1 MKRTLLRGVIA
12 GSVVALTF
20 FSCSRH
26 DVVQTKNYN
35 QILYGNTAGQPEAIP
50 VQYVAEIHVTRKKAE
65 PVLIDTVTFLGQK
78 NLALF
83 ADPYFNNRVAEKTD
97 LFYQSN
103 TFKTKWLYTTEPAQV
118 YYDLMNNLKRA
129 EIYGLNPEDYS
140 TGILEKAVQALYE
153 GEVANKQDLMAL
165 DVRITEL
172 YFIFTT
178 HLSEGKIRN
187 AGYSNKL
194 WLREALSK
202 SVADASDLVEAKSG
216 SDLEKIFDEVQPA
229 NDPYKKLQV
238 VLSHFRN
245 LERYS
250 SALPLANVSG
260 KIEPGMRNKAI
271 PVIRKRLSQFDLHV
285 YPTSLDS
292 LTGQWDSLLY
302 DQGLVQGVIAFQIIH
317 GLEPDGVI
325 GPMTVTYLN
334 KSMQNR
340 VEAIAV
346 NLDRMRWT
354 SEPEKDSEYIL
365 VNIPDYKLRI
375 YDKNKEVFEMRVVV
389 GALENPTPVFSDN
402 IKHVVFSP
410 TWTVP
415 VSIIKN
421 EIIPRLKSNP
431 DYYTEK
437 NYTFYKN
444 GEQIDPSSEAW
455 GSTNP
460 GNYRVVQQPGGDN
473 SLGRVKFGMGNSM
486 SIYLH
491 DTPSQ
496 RLFSKDFRALS
507 HGCIRL
513 DEPAKFAEYLLR
525 DHSGWDADR
534 INKQM
539 FSGTASTVVLKK
551 DYPVH
556 IQYYTAWVSE
566 DGRVN
571 FRDDIYGH
579 DRMQLQEFNKP
590 VIKASGAIAGL

>member
-1 MKRTLLRGVIA
+1 MFLRGVIA

-20 FSCSRH
+20 LSCSRH
-26 DVVQTKNYN
+26 DVAQTKNY
-35 QILYGNTAGQPEAIP
+35 QEILKENTITEPEQAPAQRGADIP
-50 VQYVAEIHVTRKKAE
+50 VSHKKPE
-65 PVLIDTVTFLGQK
+65 PVLMDTTAFSGLK

-83 ADPYFNNRVAEKTD
+83 SDPYFNNRVAEKTD
-97 LFYQSN
+97 IFYRSN
-103 TFKTKWLYTTEPAQV
+103 KFRTKWLYRTEPNQL
-118 YYDLMNNLKRA
+118 YYCLLRNLNHA
-129 EIYGLNPEDYS
+129 EIYGLTSEDYG
-140 TGILEKAVQALYE
+140 TGLIEKAVNALYE
-153 GEVANKQDLMAL
+153 GEVADVQDLIRL
-165 DVRITEL
+165 DIRITEL

-194 WLREALSK
+194 WLRESLSK
-202 SVADASDLVEAKSG
+202 SVADASDLVEAKSSG
-216 SDLEKIFDEVQPA
+216 DLEKIFDKIQPSG
-229 NDPYKKLQV
+229 DQYKKLQV
-238 VLSHFRN
+238 ALNHFRD
-245 LERYS
+245 LQRY
-250 SALPLANVSG
+250 AYPLPVANVSG
-260 KIEPGMRNKAI
+260 KIEPGTRNAAI

-285 YPTSLDS
+285 YPTTLDS
-292 LTGQWDSLLY
+292 ITGQWDSLLY
-302 DQGLVQGVIAFQIIH
+302 DRGLVQGIIAFQIVH

-354 SEPEKDSEYIL
+354 PETGEDNYIL
-365 VNIPDYKLRI
+365 VNIPEYKLRI

-389 GALENPTPVFSDN
+389 GAVENPTPVFRDK
-402 IKHVVFSP
+402 IEHVVFSP

-431 DYYTEK
+431 DYYSEK
-437 NYTFYKN
+437 NYVFYKN
-444 GEQIDPSSEAW
+444 GVQIDPSGEAW
-455 GSTNP
+455 GSASP
-460 GNYRVVQQPGGDN
+460 GNYRIVQQPGGDN
-473 SLGRVKFGMGNSM
+473 SLGRVKFGMNNSM
-486 SIYLH
+486 RIYLH

-496 RLFSKDFRALS
+496 RLFSKDYRALS

-513 DEPAKFAEYLLR
+513 DEPAKFAAYLLR
-525 DHSGWDADR
+525 DHSGWDMDR

-539 FSGTASTVVLKK
+539 FSGTASTVILKR
-551 DYPVH
+551 DYPVRV
-556 IQYYTAWVSE
+556 QYCTAWVSE